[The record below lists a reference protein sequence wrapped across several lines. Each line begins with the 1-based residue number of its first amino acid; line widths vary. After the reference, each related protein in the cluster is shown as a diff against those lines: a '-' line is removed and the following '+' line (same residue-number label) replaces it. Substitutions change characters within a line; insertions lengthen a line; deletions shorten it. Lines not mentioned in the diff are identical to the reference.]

1 MMRKETGKQLGLTM
15 LASLVLVAAA
25 AESHVDLVLHDGTA
39 GQQGVRWSR
48 LDRTGAATGKL
59 GAGTVYLVANETQGY
74 YYLQY
79 TQNGT
84 YDDPSADKEVFEVSN
99 AGQGLT
105 VVSAAALIAALH
117 LLSASC

>member
-1 MMRKETGKQLGLTM
+1 M
-15 LASLVLVAAA
+15 
-25 AESHVDLVLHDGTA
+25 
-39 GQQGVRWSR
+39 
-48 LDRTGAATGKL
+48 L

-84 YDDPSADKEVFEVSN
+84 YDDPLADKEVFEVSN

-105 VVSAAALIAALH
+105 VVSGAVSWPHTRCLPHAH
-117 LLSASC
+117 